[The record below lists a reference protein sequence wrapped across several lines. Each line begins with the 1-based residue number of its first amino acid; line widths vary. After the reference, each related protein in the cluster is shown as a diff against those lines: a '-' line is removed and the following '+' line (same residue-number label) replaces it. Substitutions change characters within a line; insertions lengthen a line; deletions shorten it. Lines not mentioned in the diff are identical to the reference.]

1 MDGRAPTAAIAI
13 VGRAEHSDCMLFVG
27 PVEAFHDQ
35 LVRARYEGE
44 VVGVVELL

>member
-1 MDGRAPTAAIAI
+1 MHERAPTAAIAVI
-13 VGRAEHSDCMLFVG
+13 GRAEHSDCMFFVG

-44 VVGVVELL
+44 VIGVVELL

>member
-1 MDGRAPTAAIAI
+1 
-13 VGRAEHSDCMLFVG
+13 MLFVG

-35 LVRARYEGE
+35 LVRARYEAE